1 MNDIVLLG
9 DEALALGAVHAGIS
23 CAFGYPGT
31 PSTEIMEFLI
41 DNYEKNNGPLAQWCT
56 NEKTAYESALGC
68 SFSGKRTII
77 TMKHVGMNVAA
88 DPFMNSSLIGIKG
101 GLIIVVA
108 DDPSMHSSQG
118 EQDSRFYADFAMIP
132 CFEPTNQQEAYEMV
146 FDAFELSEKMHVPV
160 MMRMVTRLAHSRA
173 KVHPYA
179 QKDWKAQNDL
189 SKADRTE
196 WMLLPAY
203 ARRNYEKMISKQTA
217 LTEYSVKSK
226 WNPVYLNPRRDDMAI
241 ITSGLGRNY
250 YLENL
255 KDYTNLCNVRY
266 ENRGTPSTLHIGT
279 LPLPMESLNR
289 LIENV
294 KTILVIEE
302 GMPFIEKALKGVLP
316 QNITVIGK
324 LSGHLPRT
332 GELNPDIVRKALGLP
347 LKDSMQSVLT
357 NNREASGV
365 LAELPGRPPQL
376 CKGCPHHDSYSA
388 LNKAVEGLVAKAGS
402 DNVAVMA
409 DIGCYS
415 LGAVPPLNA
424 VESIVCMGASLGM
437 ARGAS
442 QAGCKYTFGVIG
454 DSTFLHSGITNL
466 VDAVSSKTPMTAII
480 LDNSIVAMTGCQK
493 TILPSSQLEPLILG
507 LGVEK
512 EHLRVLATNPSQIDE
527 NARIITEEAE
537 YPGPSVIIMVREC
550 LEAFRLRNKAKK
562 IAEAK
567 AAEAKSLDAGEK

>member
-1 MNDIVLLG
+1 MKDIVLLG
-9 DEALALGAVHAGIS
+9 DEALALGAVHAGLS

-31 PSTEIMEFLI
+31 PSTEILEYLI
-41 DNYEKNNGPLAQWCT
+41 DNHEKNNGPLAQWCS

-68 SFSGKRTII
+68 SFAGKRTLI
-77 TMKHVGMNVAA
+77 TMKHVGLNVAA
-88 DPFMNSSLIGIKG
+88 DPFMNSSLVGIKG
-101 GLIIVVA
+101 GLIVIVA

-146 FDAFELSEKMHVPV
+146 FDAFELSEKMHLPV

-173 KVHPYA
+173 AITPFAENK
-179 QKDWKAQNDL
+179 WICQNDL
-189 SKADRTE
+189 SKGDRSQ
-196 WMLLPAY
+196 WMLLPAL
-203 ARRNYEKMISKQTA
+203 ARKNYEKMIEKQKD
-217 LTEYSVKSK
+217 LIDYSVKTK
-226 WNPVYLNPRRDDMAI
+226 WNSLAINPRRDDLAI
-241 ITSGLGRNY
+241 VTSGLGHNY

-255 KDYTNLCNVRY
+255 NDYTDLCNARY
-266 ENRGTPSTLHIGT
+266 NGRGVPSVLHIGT
-279 LPLPMESLNR
+279 LPLPKDLLEKLA
-289 LIENV
+289 NV
-294 KTILVIEE
+294 TKAILVLEE
-302 GMPFIEKALKGVLP
+302 GMPFVEKALKGVLP
-316 QNITVIGK
+316 QNITVMGK

-347 LKDSMQSVLT
+347 LKDSMYSVLVSKD
-357 NNREASGV
+357 RASAEV
-365 LAELPGRPPQL
+365 LDNLVGRPPQL

-415 LGAVPPLNA
+415 LGATPPLSA

-466 VDAVSSKTPMTAII
+466 VDAVSTKTPMTAII

-527 NARIITEEAE
+527 NAKIIAEEAE
-537 YPGPSVIIMVREC
+537 YEGVSVIIMVREC

-562 IAEAK
+562 AQEAK
-567 AAEAKSLDAGEK
+567 AQQENVN